1 MDVVNTLIK
10 GAWRQL
16 GLEIQTKGPWDY
28 MPLFEGSLVG
38 ELFLEDRKR
47 ILSAVWP
54 RELPS
59 GDYQDCAC
67 ESRAD
72 FWGSCPVVPWP
83 ISSVRRFLAPLDC
96 SLFFLMGWIW

>member
-47 ILSAVWP
+47 ILSAV
-54 RELPS
+54 
-59 GDYQDCAC
+59 
-67 ESRAD
+67 
-72 FWGSCPVVPWP
+72 
-83 ISSVRRFLAPLDC
+83 
-96 SLFFLMGWIW
+96 